1 MTRAARPAAGSFDS
15 DSCTRTSMNRHS
27 VLCYRDSSAS
37 SIGEIPSPDGLPATH
52 SGQWIRLHLSVY
64 LASLIDA
71 RPSEPLPLRRKPGC
85 PSPRPA
91 VQITQRFPSI
101 TQRFPSLCE
110 EGREPWRK
118 TPCMRQGLAFYVG
131 RHGRYSCWLAPIEAP
146 VAGHPVS
153 RLSARNDHGWRLPGR
168 ALPLCKISPVAAAP
182 VIRTSSCPF

>member
-1 MTRAARPAAGSFDS
+1 MTRAVRPAAGSFES

-27 VLCYRDSSAS
+27 VSCYRDSSAS
-37 SIGEIPSPDGLPATH
+37 SIGEIPSPRACHRRSRAAGFGAV
-52 SGQWIRLHLSVY
+52 SAVISS
-64 LASLIDA
+64 SLTDA

-91 VQITQRFPSI
+91 VQI

-153 RLSARNDHGWRLPGR
+153 RLSARDDHGWRLPDR